1 MEAYKYGDK
10 VIFNKKEATIIKE
23 ITNYSTKKTLY
34 ELSSGDIVE
43 GDVLSRQRNIA
54 ELVEEVGVKKATEEL
69 LSDTQN
75 HSSKSKKKKRSNK

>member
-75 HSSKSKKKKRSNK
+75 HSSKSKKKKR